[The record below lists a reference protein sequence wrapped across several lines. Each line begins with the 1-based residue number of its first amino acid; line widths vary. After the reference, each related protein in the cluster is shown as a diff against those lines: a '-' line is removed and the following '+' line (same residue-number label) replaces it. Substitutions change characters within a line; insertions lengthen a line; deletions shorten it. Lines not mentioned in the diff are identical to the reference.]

1 MKKLTSLGM
10 SFVAVAAAF
19 GALAGSGCDDLRTV
33 TIPSSTEVDV
43 PGQGILAGN
52 PLVPEQVFP
61 SDVISEALA
70 QAISQEF
77 DTSGYD
83 KDAVDSLKL
92 SKLSMTVTEPNEGNR
107 QVRGLG
113 FINKLT
119 ISVAGDGVDPVVVA
133 ESDDGVFDSSPG
145 PVEYDMPLT
154 GAELKEAFQ
163 AGDQMDMTA
172 DLEPGP
178 PAQFETTVR
187 FDTELTVVVNVFGA
201 VN

>member
-1 MKKLTSLGM
+1 MRLPVSLVCLA
-10 SFVAVAAAF
+10 S
-19 GALAGSGCDDLRTV
+19 LAGLGCDDLRTV
-33 TIPSSTEVDV
+33 KVPSSTEVDV

-52 PLVPEQVFP
+52 PLVAEQVFP

-70 QAISQEF
+70 QAITQEF

-92 SKLSMTVTEPNEGNR
+92 TKLELTVTEPNEGNR
-107 QVRGLG
+107 QLRGLG
-113 FINKLT
+113 FLKKLT
-119 ISVAGDGVDPVVVA
+119 ISVGAEGVDPVVVA
-133 ESDDGVFDSSPG
+133 ESDDGAFDGSPG
-145 PVEYDMPLT
+145 PVSYDMPLT
-154 GAELKEAFQ
+154 DEELKEAFQ
-163 AGDQMDMTA
+163 AGDQMDMTS

-187 FDTELTVVVNVFGA
+187 FDTELTIVVNVLGA